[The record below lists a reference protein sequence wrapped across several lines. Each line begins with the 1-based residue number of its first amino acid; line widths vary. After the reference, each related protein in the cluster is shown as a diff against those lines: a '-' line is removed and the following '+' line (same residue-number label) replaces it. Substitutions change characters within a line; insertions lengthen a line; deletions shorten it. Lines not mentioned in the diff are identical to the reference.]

1 MTRRRTE
8 CTSALLRERYIKT
21 EHESGLE
28 VYVFPKQLT
37 TAYALLAAKYGSVDA
52 CFTLDGDAPVCV
64 PDGTAHFL
72 EHKMFENE
80 DGSDSFARFAA
91 FGADANAYTSYNRTA
106 YLFSCTESI
115 EAPLEELLRF
125 VTHPYFTEETVAKEQ
140 GIIAEEIRMYE
151 DNPWERGFQT
161 LLCALYR
168 CHPVRKNICGSEAS
182 IAQITP
188 ELLYRCHDLFYHPSN
203 LVLVVCGDVTE
214 EQVMDVV
221 DRVLRSRTS
230 PKHIRRIAVS
240 EPESVCTPYVRTRM
254 QVAKP
259 IFHIGFKDVE
269 SGRQSPAERL
279 RRDAAM
285 TLLGETLFS
294 RAGAFYNRLF
304 ESELITPAFSFGY
317 SSLEDVAFFE
327 LAGESDEPDRVVQ
340 ALTEELE
347 RVRREGICPEELERC
362 RRVLYADE
370 IRAYDSTEEIA
381 NRLLNF
387 VLDGGELFSYP
398 QLLRDVTVEQARE
411 LLQTVFQKERMAVS
425 VVAPLEE

>member
-1 MTRRRTE
+1 MRRTE
-8 CTSALLRERYIKT
+8 CTSALLRERYFKI

-37 TAYALLAAKYGSVDA
+37 TTYALLAARYGSMDD
-52 CFTLDGDAPVCV
+52 CFTADGECIRV

-80 DGSDSFARFAA
+80 DGSDSFARFTAL
-91 FGADANAYTSYNRTA
+91 GADANAYTSYNRTA
-106 YLFSCTESI
+106 YLFSCTGQMEQ
-115 EAPLEELLRF
+115 PLEELLRF
-125 VTHPYFTEETVAKEQ
+125 VTHPYFTAETVAKEQ

-151 DNPWERGFQT
+151 DNPWERGFQN

-188 ELLYRCHDLFYHPSN
+188 ELLYRCHAMFYRPSN

-214 EQVMDVV
+214 QQVTELAK
-221 DRVLRSRTS
+221 RALRGCHRLEKPCRTR
-230 PKHIRRIAVS
+230 PS
-240 EPESVCTPYVRTRM
+240 EPESVCTPQIRTRM

-269 SGRQSPAERL
+269 SGRKSPAERL

-304 ESELITPAFSFGY
+304 ESELITPSFSFGY

-327 LAGESDEPDRVVQ
+327 LAGESEHPEQVVR

-347 RVRREGICPEELERC
+347 RVCREGICLEELERC

-398 QLLRDVTVEQARE
+398 QLLQDVTVAQLRE
-411 LLQTVFQKERMAVS
+411 LLQTVFQKEHMAVS
-425 VVAPLEE
+425 VVEPLE